1 MVTKN
6 IKGDLT
12 YSPAQGWQILDDQ
25 GNDVLLANLKG
36 YLQDLLLVWFY
47 FSITKDQQSQRRDIF
62 LDLFQCLTR
71 R

>member
-1 MVTKN
+1 MKN
-6 IKGDLT
+6 IKGELT
-12 YSPAQGWQILDDQ
+12 YSPTQGRQILDDQ

-36 YLQDLLLVWFY
+36 YLQDLLLIWFY

-62 LDLFQCLTR
+62 LDLFQSLTR